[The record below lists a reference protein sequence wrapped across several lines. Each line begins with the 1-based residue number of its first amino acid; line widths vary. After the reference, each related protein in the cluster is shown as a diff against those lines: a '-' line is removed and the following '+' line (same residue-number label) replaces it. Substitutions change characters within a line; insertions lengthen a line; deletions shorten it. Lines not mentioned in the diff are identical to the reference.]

1 MKEEEYYP
9 VISLCIEYLFD
20 SRISITII
28 VKEWQE
34 KLSMFTYLLSAF
46 PSPVIIELVLA
57 CK

>member
-20 SRISITII
+20 SRISITI

-34 KLSMFTYLLSAF
+34 KLSMFTCLLSAF
-46 PSPVIIELVLA
+46 PSPVIQELVLA